1 MVNHNL
7 SFTSVNTAG
16 AGGGGRGVVLSIY
29 LDFVYLS
36 FFFHQ
41 QDVVDGITTVKFVFI
56 TWVGE
61 NVKPMTKGKISTH
74 KSTIEKAFHVS
85 FVIKI
90 ILILLT
96 VHVYCLFSVCLSLLR
111 GGN

>member
-7 SFTSVNTAG
+7 SFTSVN
-16 AGGGGRGVVLSIY
+16 AGGGLVDLFGFCL
-29 LDFVYLS
+29 FVFS
-36 FFFHQ
+36 FHQ

>member
-7 SFTSVNTAG
+7 SFTSVNA
-16 AGGGGRGVVLSIY
+16 AGGVGEGGVLVD
-29 LDFVYLS
+29 LFGFCLFVFS
-36 FFFHQ
+36 FHQ
-41 QDVVDGITTVKFVFI
+41 QDVVDGIKTVKFVFI

-90 ILILLT
+90 ILMLLT
-96 VHVYCLFSVCLSLLR
+96 VHVYCLYSVCLSLLH
-111 GGN
+111 GGS